1 MMAAFVTLTTGHNYD
16 GDPAGGKTVF
26 IRVDTIVSVA
36 DFQNEFYRAGKEG
49 NASESVVQEGAM
61 ILFSAG
67 SGETNS
73 TFVNEKAVAVMAK
86 MAAVANR

>member
-16 GDPAGGKTVF
+16 GDPAGGKTIF
-26 IRVDTIVSVA
+26 IRVDTIMSVA
-36 DFQNEFYRAGKEG
+36 DFQNQYTRKGQTDELA
-49 NASESVVQEGAM
+49 SVVQDGAM

-67 SGETNS
+67 SGEPSS